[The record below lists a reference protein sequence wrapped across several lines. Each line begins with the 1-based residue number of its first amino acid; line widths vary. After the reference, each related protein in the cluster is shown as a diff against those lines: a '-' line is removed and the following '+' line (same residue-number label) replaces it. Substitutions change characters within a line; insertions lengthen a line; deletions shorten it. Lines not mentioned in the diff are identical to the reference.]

1 MTTTLLLGPLDF
13 QTFLRPCLV
22 LLYQFPTMPVK
33 WWGNCDRRLASV
45 STKNKFRLLK
55 FYRLGYCFVLL
66 IFQEIFIFRWNC
78 SDRAVA
84 RSENPGGLVVM
95 GGDNVPTLVEICDG
109 PAMKI
114 KKIRKKHK
122 HTSSSSSPSKN
133 SVLVGT
139 SVSSGSSSG
148 CSLSNVSGSWSN
160 MSSEGAFFFSS
171 SSRAAFSSFC
181 CLK

>member
-55 FYRLGYCFVLL
+55 IHRLGYCFVLL

-95 GGDNVPTLVEICDG
+95 GGDNVPTLVEIGWIDLPKTG
-109 PAMKI
+109 RTKTPPQPPHLGRAWVTNGFK
-114 KKIRKKHK
+114 RFE
-122 HTSSSSSPSKN
+122 N
-133 SVLVGT
+133 
-139 SVSSGSSSG
+139 
-148 CSLSNVSGSWSN
+148 LSFISTIFQKSN
-160 MSSEGAFFFSS
+160 IG
-171 SSRAAFSSFC
+171 
-181 CLK
+181 